1 VHAFTQARSNLKSG
15 AAVKFSTVKQT
26 TLHLVIALCLAVS
39 VRADQ
44 TVQSVQQTLKDQGFY
59 YGNVT
64 GEKSAETTAAIRRYQ
79 IRNGLQV
86 TGEINPETMQ
96 SLKSGPNSSLA
107 SSSQP
112 ASKPVVTQ
120 SNRARADE
128 NAQAGQNSLPQLPT
142 EPDRQLD
149 INSVYSGAR
158 NPPMPIRPNRRIL
171 AEIQY
176 QLLSRGYYQGSI
188 DGRYGRRTAFAIRTF
203 QSAAGLPPT
212 GQLDTSTLSALALP
226 DRNLTYSE
234 PLSRL
239 YEMWIPITKFKH
251 GKWKVK
257 WKKHHRD
264 EGDEYGDE
272 NEDGNGDGR
281 WHGDDHED

>member
-1 VHAFTQARSNLKSG
+1 VR
-15 AAVKFSTVKQT
+15 FSTVKQT
-26 TLHLVIALCLAVS
+26 TLHLVVALCLVGS

-44 TVQSVQQTLKDQGFY
+44 TIQSAQQALKDQGFY

-86 TGEINPETMQ
+86 TGELNPGTLQ
-96 SLKSGPNSSLA
+96 SLKSGSNSA
-107 SSSQP
+107 SSSQS

-128 NAQAGQNSLPQLPT
+128 NAQVGENSSPQPPT

-158 NPPMPIRPNRRIL
+158 NPPMPVRPNRRLL

-176 QLLSRGYYQGSI
+176 QLMSRGYYQGSI
-188 DGRYGRRTAFAIRTF
+188 DGRYGRRTAFAIRAF

-212 GQLDTSTLSALALP
+212 GQLDTSTLNALDLP

-234 PLSRL
+234 PPSRL
-239 YEMWIPITKFKH
+239 YEMWIPTTKFKH

-257 WKKHHRD
+257 WKKYHRQGRD
-264 EGDEYGDE
+264 EYDLKDRE
-272 NEDGNGDGR
+272 EDREDWWLG
-281 WHGDDHED
+281 HSDDDD

>member
-1 VHAFTQARSNLKSG
+1 
-15 AAVKFSTVKQT
+15 VKQT
-26 TLHLVIALCLAVS
+26 TLHLVVALCLVGS

-44 TVQSVQQTLKDQGFY
+44 TIQSAQQALKDQGFY

-86 TGEINPETMQ
+86 TGELNPGTLQ
-96 SLKSGPNSSLA
+96 SLKSGSNSA
-107 SSSQP
+107 SSSQS

-128 NAQAGQNSLPQLPT
+128 NAQVGENSSPQPPT

-158 NPPMPIRPNRRIL
+158 NPPMPVRPNRRLL

-176 QLLSRGYYQGSI
+176 QLMSRGYYQGSI
-188 DGRYGRRTAFAIRTF
+188 DGRYGRRTAFAIRAF

-212 GQLDTSTLSALALP
+212 GQLDTSTLNALDLP

-234 PLSRL
+234 PPSRL
-239 YEMWIPITKFKH
+239 YEMWIPTTKFKH

-257 WKKHHRD
+257 WKKYHRQGRD
-264 EGDEYGDE
+264 EYDLKDRE
-272 NEDGNGDGR
+272 EDREDWWLG
-281 WHGDDHED
+281 HSDDDD